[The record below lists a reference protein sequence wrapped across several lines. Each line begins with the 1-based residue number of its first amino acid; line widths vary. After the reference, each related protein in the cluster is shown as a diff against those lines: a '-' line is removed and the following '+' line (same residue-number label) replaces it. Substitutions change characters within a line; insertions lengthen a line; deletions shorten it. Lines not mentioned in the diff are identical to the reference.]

1 MIICPNAGDEC
12 DKLIRYIP
20 KSAFLIIS
28 YPKKNEKGYKEI
40 TEIEKRIEMIL
51 EKNDFSL
58 EIAKKK
64 LSPRSM
70 LCKICEY
77 IQATSFSIAIYTSGT
92 PNRSIP
98 NIFYEIGIA
107 QAFGKSVYLINDEH
121 TKRPSDLIGLEW
133 VTIEKISDLDQK
145 FDDIFNGLKDFFEL
159 NIMWGD
165 YNFDAKNYEIAFW
178 YYKNAYLLN
187 PTLETKNKILEIN
200 KRLRSLSEN
209 SEIRMLLQREIDSI
223 TKFITFMKEK

>member
-1 MIICPNAGDEC
+1 MIICPNDEC
-12 DKLIRYIP
+12 DKLIPYIP

-40 TEIEKRIEMIL
+40 TEIEKMIEIIL

-77 IQATSFSIAIYTSGT
+77 IQATSFSIVIYTSGT

-98 NIFYEIGIA
+98 KIFYEIGIA

-145 FDDIFNGLKDFFEL
+145 FVD
-159 NIMWGD
+159 
-165 YNFDAKNYEIAFW
+165 
-178 YYKNAYLLN
+178 
-187 PTLETKNKILEIN
+187 IN
-200 KRLRSLSEN
+200 KE
-209 SEIRMLLQREIDSI
+209 
-223 TKFITFMKEK
+223 